1 MDVYCERR
9 RTLASQEELVHKRL
23 RHLNSIPYAELNMHQ
38 RHEIEDL
45 ESERAD
51 VIKELNRID
60 AFLIREFSSGASEL
74 SFRAFS
80 SVR

>member
-1 MDVYCERR
+1 
-9 RTLASQEELVHKRL
+9 
-23 RHLNSIPYAELNMHQ
+23 MHQ